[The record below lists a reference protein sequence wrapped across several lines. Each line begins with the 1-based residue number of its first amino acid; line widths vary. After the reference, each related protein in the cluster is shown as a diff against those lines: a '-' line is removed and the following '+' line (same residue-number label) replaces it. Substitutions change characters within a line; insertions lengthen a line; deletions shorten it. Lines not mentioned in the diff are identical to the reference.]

1 MSSFF
6 REIYCVSNRI
16 NSVDEFSICI
26 VILLLDDWIDFILP
40 VYVGVVVWEIR
51 IKINILRID
60 RMKNIFSNFISFCLE
75 FDYVFVF

>member
-1 MSSFF
+1 VSSFF